1 MPETSEFK
9 EKPFPPLD
17 QRRFAIA
24 QELSREIALKV
35 GTHIGMTPSGVPVV
49 QLDEKYEC
57 IVPTTTQLFDFISVE
72 VLKVQN
78 DDLHVL
84 VSGFLP
90 EHPSLYTQCQ
100 ARAIPVVHCV
110 IRVAPP
116 RSISPETQKHPPTIV
131 ATIATLTAMTIAT
144 LIAPYVDIPG
154 TVNNM
159 RRTYEHAVRW
169 IETGNI
175 TQPIPHPHSQ
185 RLPR

>member
-9 EKPFPPLD
+9 ERPFPPLD
-17 QRRFAIA
+17 QRRFEIA

-35 GTHIGMTPSGVPVV
+35 GTYIGMTPSGVPVV
-49 QLDEKYEC
+49 QLDDKYEC
-57 IVPTTTQLFDFISVE
+57 VVPTTTQLFEFVSVE
-72 VLKVQN
+72 VLDVR
-78 DDLHVL
+78 DDEYHLL

-144 LIAPYVDIPG
+144 LIAPYVDISG

-185 RLPR
+185 RSPR